1 MKTVEVLFL
10 VSQNERKILDV
21 FLHDPET
28 DRVLRESVDT
38 FMYRTV
44 LPHIERL
51 ELRQISVA
59 DERFSEEMWYLRS
72 VPYNN
77 TCTSA
82 SYSIA
87 FEHMFEVATGYYSP
101 VTPTAFPQDEHI
113 INSAVIFPCLTQT
126 GEIYKQTM
134 LLAPRHS
141 QCFSRA
147 ATSKLHYDKTRVRQG
162 FWTDKDR
169 FLDRVEAKR
178 LALANGQLLN
188 DNGSAELYS
197 EDLW

>member
-1 MKTVEVLFL
+1 MKLTEVLFIT
-10 VSQNERKILDV
+10 SQNGNKVLNV

-28 DRVLRESVDT
+28 GRVLHETIDT
-38 FMYRTV
+38 FMFRTV
-44 LPHIERL
+44 LPHNDRL

-59 DERFSEEMWYLRS
+59 DERFQEAIWYLRTI
-72 VPYNN
+72 PCDN
-77 TCTSA
+77 TRLFRE
-82 SYSIA
+82 YDIA
-87 FEHMFEVATGYYSP
+87 FKEMFEVATGYYSP
-101 VTPTAFPQDEHI
+101 KTPVMFPNDEHI
-113 INSAVIFPCLTQT
+113 TMSAVIFPCLTQT

-147 ATSKLHYDKTRVRQG
+147 ATSRLHYDKTKVRQG
-162 FWTDKDR
+162 FWTDKGR

-178 LALANGQLLN
+178 LALANGQLQT
-188 DNGSAELYS
+188 DNGAAELYS